1 MKGKIAPQARLT
13 VRGAQKCLRQLESAG
28 LISAEGRRAKSTV
41 YRLHVPDDFYPGD
54 EPPFTPKAAKGRTP
68 VHPGDELGDTNGRT
82 PVHPNREEPSIEPEG
97 DSLNKYDEGIIWS

>member
-1 MKGKIAPQARLT
+1 MAWPSVKGKIAPQARLT

-54 EPPFTPKAAKGRTP
+54 EPPFTPKAAKGEPQFTRGMNLVTQT
-68 VHPGDELGDTNGRT
+68 GELRFTQTVRN
-82 PVHPNREEPSIEPEG
+82 HQ
-97 DSLNKYDEGIIWS
+97 